1 MLRGCPS
8 TTTLPGQ
15 ENKAAEIRAGALSSY
30 TTAQRHIG
38 SAVFT
43 TNDVAS
49 KQRSASDSNK
59 ADVSST
65 LTSECFAAARKM

>member
-8 TTTLPGQ
+8 ATTLPGQ
-15 ENKAAEIRAGALSSY
+15 KNKAAEIRAGALSSY

-49 KQRSASDSNK
+49 KQRSASEQSRCQFNFNK
-59 ADVSST
+59 
-65 LTSECFAAARKM
+65 